1 MFIPNLKNYKHQGD
15 FGNAS
20 CPKFNLVGPEEI
32 DNLTLAQSIAKIQN
46 KDLIY
51 ELIDNHSS
59 RPGHDLRYSLDP
71 GLLKSLGWEPKI
83 KLTKRI
89 EELQSHF
96 KMHNKDNH
104 SKTGLL
110 RIVSERKKLLTYL
123 KRKDLSTYEKLVK
136 DLKIRN

>member
-1 MFIPNLKNYKHQGD
+1 M
-15 FGNAS
+15 S
-20 CPKFNLVGPEEI
+20 
-32 DNLTLAQSIAKIQN
+32 LAKDEKAKIVKKFGKSA
-46 KDLIY
+46 KDTGSTATQVAL
-51 ELIDNHSS
+51 
-59 RPGHDLRYSLDP
+59 
-71 GLLKSLGWEPKI
+71 
-83 KLTKRI
+83 LTKRI

-110 RIVSERKKLLTYL
+110 RIVSDRKKLLTYL